1 MPGIGASPTQ
11 SPLFDTYVMVDWSAA
26 SAPRR
31 GRDSIWYTVLAR
43 RNGALRRLV
52 LDNPATRA
60 EAESGLTRRLASLR
74 GRGDRVLVGF
84 DFPFGYPSGTAARL
98 GITGLPWRHFWQE
111 LDDSIEDGPD
121 NRNNRFDVAE
131 SLNRR
136 LTGEAFPF
144 WGDVREDGRP
154 YLRRRGRRAHGRG
167 DLAERRLCELRIRS
181 TQPVW
186 KLAGAGSVGSQSLMG
201 IPRVWRIRRD
211 PRLANACHIW
221 PFETGLRYDSRP
233 QIQLAEVYPSLVP
246 APPLKDK
253 PKDAAQVVA
262 IARHFAALDTAGRLQ
277 HLFAGDP
284 MLTPLERCCIE
295 EEEAWILGVP

>member
-1 MPGIGASPTQ
+1 MPDRGVAPARVPI
-11 SPLFDTYVMVDWSAA
+11 FDAYIMVDWSAA
-26 SAPRR
+26 TVPRR
-31 GRDSIWYTVLAR
+31 GKDSIWYTVLAR
-43 RNGALRRLV
+43 RNGRLRRLV
-52 LDNPATRA
+52 LENPSTRA
-60 EAESGLTRRLASLR
+60 QAEADLTHRLAALQR
-74 GRGDRVLVGF
+74 RGDRVLVGF

-131 SLNRR
+131 ALNRR

-154 YLRRRGRRAHGRG
+154 YLRRRGRRAHGRD

-221 PFETGLRYDSRP
+221 PFETGLRYDPRP

-246 APPLKDK
+246 APPLKGK

-262 IARHFAALDTAGRLQ
+262 IARHFAVLDD
-277 HLFAGDP
+277 AGD
-284 MLTPLERCCIE
+284 LQGCSRATP
-295 EEEAWILGVP
+295 P

>member
-1 MPGIGASPTQ
+1 MGGALTPR
-11 SPLFDTYVMVDWSAA
+11 PLFDAYVMVDWSAA

-31 GRDSIWYTVLAR
+31 GADSIWYTVLAR

-52 LDNPATRA
+52 LENPATRA
-60 EAESGLTRRLASLR
+60 SAEVALIRRLEALQR
-74 GRGDRVLVGF
+74 RGDRVLVGF

-98 GITGLPWRHFWQE
+98 GMTGLPWRHFWQE
-111 LDDSIEDGPD
+111 LDDRIEDDAD

-131 SLNRR
+131 ALNRR
-136 LTGEAFPF
+136 LSDEAFPF
-144 WGDVREDGRP
+144 WGDVREDQRP
-154 YLRRRGRRAHGRG
+154 FLRRRGRRAHGDG

-211 PRLANACHIW
+211 PRLAAACHIW
-221 PFETGLRYDSRP
+221 PFETGLRYDPRP
-233 QIQLAEVYPSLVP
+233 QLQLAEVYPSLVP
-246 APPLKDK
+246 APALKGK

-262 IARHFAALDTAGRLQ
+262 IARHFAALDTAGRLKR
-277 HLFAGDP
+277 LFAGDP
-284 MLTPLERCCIE
+284 ALTPRERHRVE
-295 EEEAWILGVP
+295 QEEAWILGVP